1 MQLLI
6 QRIIHYIQLKLKM
19 SRKSIEEMIKR
30 FTPEEWNQIIK
41 TEMKELGL
49 YFTGKKLDEPMN
61 LFEELLKDKEIDEVE

>member
-1 MQLLI
+1 
-6 QRIIHYIQLKLKM
+6 M

>member
-19 SRKSIEEMIKR
+19 SRKSIEEMIKQ

-49 YFTGKKLDEPMN
+49 YFTGKKLDEPIN
-61 LFEELLKDKEIDEVE
+61 LFEELLKDEPKTE